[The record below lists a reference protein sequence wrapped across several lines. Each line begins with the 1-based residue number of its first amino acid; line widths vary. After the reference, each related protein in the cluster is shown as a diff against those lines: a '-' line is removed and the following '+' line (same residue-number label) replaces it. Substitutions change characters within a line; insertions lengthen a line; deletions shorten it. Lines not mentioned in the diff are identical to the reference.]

1 MEESTK
7 CEQVRAASLALLKA
21 LLVRPVELTNLR
33 YGFLLNR
40 YVVPTM
46 LGVVFYG
53 APPMS
58 PEIQETT

>member
-7 CEQVRAASLALLKA
+7 CEQVRAAPSALLKA
-21 LLVRPVELTNLR
+21 LPVRSVELTNLR

-40 YVVPTM
+40 YAVPAM

-53 APPMS
+53 VSPMS
-58 PEIQETT
+58 LEIQEAT

>member
-7 CEQVRAASLALLKA
+7 CEQVRVASSALLKA
-21 LLVRPVELTNLR
+21 LLERPVELTNLR

-40 YVVPTM
+40 YVVPAM

-53 APPMS
+53 VSSMS
-58 PEIQETT
+58 LELQEAT